1 MIYLT
6 AYNGQ
11 ILGPIAR
18 LLGYIMNAIYQFL
31 TEVCGIV
38 NGSIALTIVIFTIFI
53 YICLFP
59 LTYRQQ
65 KFSVLTRKMQPEM
78 KAIQKKYKNRKDQ
91 ASMQAMQEE
100 TQALYD
106 KYGTNPTGSCI
117 QMAIQMPILFALY
130 RVFYNVPAY
139 LSGVKD
145 IFTSLVSDIQSIDGY
160 EKIMT
165 DVKDQANLRG
175 IVVDFGSSDAAQKAG
190 YIVDVLYKLSEDGW
204 NKVVDAFSSVAG
216 SDTALFADIDK
227 VRSTLSGINYI
238 GPINIS
244 DTPWHMVTTAFDNH
258 TWGIM
263 IAALLIPALSYGSQ
277 VLNLRLMPT
286 TGSGDDQM
294 AVQMRTMNTMMPL
307 MSLFFTFIT
316 PAGLGIYWIAGALVR
331 TVQQFFLNKHFEKI
345 DLDQIIEK
353 NKEKAAAKAEKR
365 GIRRDQI
372 VSAATTNTR
381 RSFSEKAKVNPADA
395 QAIEKANA
403 IRENARPGTMGA
415 KANLV
420 KRFNEGR
427 KE

>member
-1 MIYLT
+1 MYYLT

-18 LLGYIMNAIYQFL
+18 LLGAIMNAIYEFL
-31 TEVCGIV
+31 TGTCGIT
-38 NGSIALTIVIFTIFI
+38 NGSIALSIVIFTLFI

-78 KAIQKKYKNRKDQ
+78 KAIQKKYKGKKDQ

-106 KYGTNPTGSCI
+106 KYGTNPTGSCV

-139 LSGVKD
+139 LNGVKD
-145 IFTSLVSDIQSIDGY
+145 IFTPLVKDIQQVDGY

-165 DVKDQANLRG
+165 SIYENANIRALQ
-175 IVVDFGSSDAAQKAG
+175 VDFSEDAAKNAG

-204 NKVVDAFSSVAG
+204 NYVVESFSKAVDSG
-216 SDTALFADIDK
+216 SQIFTDIDQ
-227 VRSTLSGINYI
+227 VRSTLSQINYI

-244 DTPWHMVTTAFDNH
+244 DTPWNMVTTNFDNH
-258 TWGIM
+258 AYGAMVI
-263 IAALLIPALSYGSQ
+263 ALLIPLLSYGSQ
-277 VLNLRLMPT
+277 VLNLRLMPQS
-286 TGSGDDQM
+286 GGGDDQM
-294 AVQMRTMNTMMPL
+294 AQQMRTMNMMMPL
-307 MSLFFTFIT
+307 MSLFFTFVT

-331 TVQQFFLNKHFEKI
+331 TVQQFFLNKHFDKI
-345 DLDQIIEK
+345 DLDEIIEK
-353 NKEKAAAKAEKR
+353 NKEKAAQKAEKR
-365 GIRRDQI
+365 GIRRSQI
-372 VSAATTNTR
+372 TSAATISTK
-381 RSFSEKAKVNPADA
+381 SFSEKAKVDSGDADV
-395 QAIEKANA
+395 IEKANA

-420 KRFNEGR
+420 KRFNESGG
-427 KE
+427 K

>member
-1 MIYLT
+1 MYYLT

-18 LLGYIMNAIYQFL
+18 LLGTIMNAIYEFL
-31 TEVCGIV
+31 TGTCGIT
-38 NGSIALTIVIFTIFI
+38 NGSIALSIVIFTLFI

-78 KAIQKKYKNRKDQ
+78 KAIQKKYKGKKDQ

-106 KYGTNPTGSCI
+106 KYGTNPTGSCV

-139 LSGVKD
+139 LNGVKD
-145 IFTSLVSDIQSIDGY
+145 IFTPLVKDIQQIDGY

-165 DVKDQANLRG
+165 SIYENANIRALQ
-175 IVVDFGSSDAAQKAG
+175 VDFSSGDAATNAG

-204 NKVVDAFSSVAG
+204 NHVVESLSKAVDSG
-216 SDTALFADIDK
+216 SQIFTDIDQ
-227 VRSTLSGINYI
+227 VRSTLSQINYI

-244 DTPWHMVTTAFDNH
+244 DTPWNMVTTSFDNH
-258 TWGIM
+258 AYGAMVI
-263 IAALLIPALSYGSQ
+263 ALLIPLLSYGSQ
-277 VLNLRLMPT
+277 VLNLRLMPQS
-286 TGSGDDQM
+286 GGGDDQM
-294 AVQMRTMNTMMPL
+294 AQQMRTMNMMMPL
-307 MSLFFTFIT
+307 MSLFFTFVT

-331 TVQQFFLNKHFEKI
+331 TVQQFFLNKHFDKI
-345 DLDQIIEK
+345 DLDEIIEK
-353 NKEKAAAKAEKR
+353 NKEKAAQKAEKR
-365 GIRRDQI
+365 GIRRSQI
-372 VSAATTNTR
+372 TNAATISTK
-381 RSFSEKAKVNPADA
+381 SFAEKAKVNSDDA
-395 QAIEKANA
+395 EAIEKANA

-420 KRFNEGR
+420 KRFNESGG
-427 KE
+427 K

>member
-1 MIYLT
+1 MYYLT

-18 LLGYIMNAIYQFL
+18 LLGAIMNAIYGFL
-31 TEVCGIV
+31 TDTCGIV
-38 NGSIALTIVIFTIFI
+38 NGSIALSIVIFTLFI
-53 YICLFP
+53 YLCLFP

-78 KAIQKKYKNRKDQ
+78 KAIQKKYKGKKDQ

-139 LSGVKD
+139 LNGVKE
-145 IFTSLVSDIQSIDGY
+145 IFTPLVADIQQMDGY
-160 EKIMT
+160 EKVMDSIYER
-165 DVKDQANLRG
+165 ANIRALQ
-175 IVVDFGSSDAAQKAG
+175 VDFSAGDAEKNAG

-204 NKVVDAFSSVAG
+204 NQVVESFSKVADAG
-216 SDTALFADIDK
+216 SQIFTDIDS
-227 VRSTLSGINYI
+227 VRNTLSQINYI
-238 GPINIS
+238 GPVNIS
-244 DTPWHMVTTAFDNH
+244 DTPWNMAKYGFDNRQF
-258 TWGIM
+258 GLM
-263 IAALLIPALSYGSQ
+263 IAALLIPLLSYGSQ

-286 TGSGDDQM
+286 SGGGDDQM
-294 AVQMRTMNTMMPL
+294 AQQMRTMNMMMPL
-307 MSLFFTFIT
+307 MSLFFTFVT

-331 TVQQFFLNKHFEKI
+331 TVQQFFLNKHFDKI
-345 DLDQIIEK
+345 DLDEIIEK

-365 GIRRDQI
+365 GLRRSQI
-372 VSAATTNTR
+372 TNAATMSTK
-381 RSFSEKAKVNPADA
+381 SFAERAKVDSGNAE
-395 QAIEKANA
+395 AIEKANA

-420 KRFNEGR
+420 KRFNESGG
-427 KE
+427 K

>member
-1 MIYLT
+1 MYYLT

-18 LLGYIMNAIYQFL
+18 LLGAIMNAIYEFL
-31 TEVCGIV
+31 TGTCGIT
-38 NGSIALTIVIFTIFI
+38 NGSIALSIVIFTLFI

-78 KAIQKKYKNRKDQ
+78 KAIQKKYKGKKDQ

-106 KYGTNPTGSCI
+106 KYGTNPTGSCV

-139 LSGVKD
+139 LNGVKD
-145 IFTSLVSDIQSIDGY
+145 IFTPLVKDIQQVDGY

-165 DVKDQANLRG
+165 SIYENANIRALQ
-175 IVVDFGSSDAAQKAG
+175 VDFSSEDAAKNAG

-204 NKVVDAFSSVAG
+204 NYVVESFSKAVDSG
-216 SDTALFADIDK
+216 SQIFTDIDQ
-227 VRSTLSGINYI
+227 VRSTLSQINYI

-244 DTPWHMVTTAFDNH
+244 DTPWNMVTTNFDNH
-258 TWGIM
+258 AYGAMVI
-263 IAALLIPALSYGSQ
+263 ALLIPLLSYGSQ
-277 VLNLRLMPT
+277 VLNLRLMPQS
-286 TGSGDDQM
+286 GGGDDQM
-294 AVQMRTMNTMMPL
+294 AQQMRTMNMMMPL
-307 MSLFFTFIT
+307 MSLFFTFVT

-331 TVQQFFLNKHFEKI
+331 TVQQFFLNKHFDKI
-345 DLDQIIEK
+345 DLDEIIEK
-353 NKEKAAAKAEKR
+353 NKEKAAQKAEKR
-365 GIRRDQI
+365 GIRRSQI
-372 VSAATTNTR
+372 TSAATISTK
-381 RSFSEKAKVNPADA
+381 SFSEKAKVDSGDADV
-395 QAIEKANA
+395 IEKANA

-420 KRFNEGR
+420 KRFNESGG
-427 KE
+427 K

>member
-1 MIYLT
+1 MYYLT

-18 LLGYIMNAIYQFL
+18 LLGAIMNAIYEFL
-31 TEVCGIV
+31 TGTCGIT
-38 NGSIALTIVIFTIFI
+38 NGSIALSIVIFTLFI

-78 KAIQKKYKNRKDQ
+78 KAIQKKYKGKKDQ

-106 KYGTNPTGSCI
+106 KYGTNPTGSCV

-139 LSGVKD
+139 LNGVKD
-145 IFTSLVSDIQSIDGY
+145 IFTPLVKDIQQVDGY

-165 DVKDQANLRG
+165 SIYENANIRALQ
-175 IVVDFGSSDAAQKAG
+175 VDFSEDAAKNAG

-204 NKVVDAFSSVAG
+204 NYVVESFSKAVDSG
-216 SDTALFADIDK
+216 SQIFTDIDQ
-227 VRSTLSGINYI
+227 VRSTLSQINYI

-244 DTPWHMVTTAFDNH
+244 DTPWNMVTTNFDNH
-258 TWGIM
+258 AYGAMVI
-263 IAALLIPALSYGSQ
+263 ALLIPLLSYGSQ
-277 VLNLRLMPT
+277 VLNLRLMPQS
-286 TGSGDDQM
+286 GGGDDQM
-294 AVQMRTMNTMMPL
+294 AQQMRTMNMMMPL
-307 MSLFFTFIT
+307 MSLFFTFVT

-331 TVQQFFLNKHFEKI
+331 TVQQFFLNKHFDKI
-345 DLDQIIEK
+345 DLDEIIEK
-353 NKEKAAAKAEKR
+353 NKEKAVQKAEKR
-365 GIRRDQI
+365 GIRRSQI
-372 VSAATTNTR
+372 TSAATISTK
-381 RSFSEKAKVNPADA
+381 SFSEKAKVDSGDADV
-395 QAIEKANA
+395 IEKANA

-420 KRFNEGR
+420 KRFNESGG
-427 KE
+427 K